1 MNSENNIYLDFLQQ
15 NLFKVNGNVWE
26 VILPTVENK
35 EGEGDYTIIVHLPPI
50 LVNKSQLPNRSLTT

>member
-1 MNSENNIYLDFLQQ
+1 MNSKIIFVGFSQQ

-35 EGEGDYTIIVHLPPI
+35 ERRGDYTIIVHLPPI
-50 LVNKSQLPNRSLTT
+50 LVNKSQLPNRNLTT